1 MKKCY
6 NIKTWE
12 DITDRITIGAKGDC
26 IFIVHYDGSI
36 EDFFTDSGDCVEKK
50 LSTFEMLERMIDHDD
65 ACRNLAIKQS
75 TPTDPVL
82 AKFCELTGAKIFG
95 DYAVLDFL
103 EIKTSESQ
111 EARSCPSLQGDVFN
125 QELFGKKYKYI
136 FCNKEIYYTDTS
148 HIKGFYYHCID
159 SELKRDIGH
168 ILNDLTHAC
177 IDLETSTKEKTTWVR
192 YLRSHRCIDFN
203 FNVFEEYS
211 KHLRNEENKFE
222 EIKKLLNL

>member
-12 DITDRITIGAKGDC
+12 DITVRTTIGAKEDC
-26 IFIVHYDGSI
+26 IFIVHKDGSVD
-36 EDFFTDSGDCVEKK
+36 DFVTDSGDYVEKK

-82 AKFCELTGAKIFG
+82 AKLCELAGAKMYDDYVILSCFFG
-95 DYAVLDFL
+95 IGETLADEIVYTQGNIYKILMQQDRPIEQRNRVDYID
-103 EIKTSESQ
+103 
-111 EARSCPSLQGDVFN
+111 
-125 QELFGKKYKYI
+125 GKI
-136 FCNKEIYYTDTS
+136 TDTPS
-148 HIKGFYYHCID
+148 TVMIGFYNGNHELIGDGGGYYID
-159 SELKRDIGH
+159 IRQGSIS
-168 ILNDLTHAC
+168 IICYLNNA
-177 IDLETSTKEKTTWVR
+177 
-192 YLRSHRCIDFN
+192 
-203 FNVFEEYS
+203 FEEYS